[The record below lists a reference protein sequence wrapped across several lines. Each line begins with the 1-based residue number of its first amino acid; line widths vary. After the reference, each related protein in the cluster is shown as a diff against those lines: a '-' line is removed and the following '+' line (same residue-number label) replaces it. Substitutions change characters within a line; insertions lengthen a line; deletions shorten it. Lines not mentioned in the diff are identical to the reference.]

1 MAGFEDL
8 IRGALDKQ
16 GKPDAQRREAIY
28 ASSRTALERMLAQN
42 DKLDAAAIALQKE
55 RLETAIKA
63 IEADYS
69 KRDAEA
75 AVAATPTPPPPLA
88 VPPEAAAAV
97 PKAEA
102 PAQALPQS
110 TPQPPAPAPPPE
122 ARPAP
127 APPKVAAET
136 LNTRAASDVPDI
148 SVTPPTRADLAAD
161 NRPPMPR
168 SATIDRLEP
177 EVPATFVSGQEQ
189 SVDVPDDEPV
199 AIPPDY
205 RGNALRER
213 KPYAKMLLWT
223 IILVGLGVAG
233 WWAYTFGPGLLR
245 EQLDGSVPNPRATL
259 EQGAFDPGT
268 QEGWVLV
275 FDPASDGD
283 AIDTNNQGRAEL
295 FQSNNGMYARLTSN
309 AGGSSNRV
317 RLRVPAGVLEPLR
330 GKAATIEVMAR
341 NPDGGNQQ
349 FALFCQFGAMGECG
363 RKRFEASGKVEAYL
377 FEMLVNDMVP
387 PADETAW
394 LAINTDLGGNGA
406 PLDIYSVRMR
416 PGT

>member
-1 MAGFEDL
+1 M
-8 IRGALDKQ
+8 
-16 GKPDAQRREAIY
+16 
-28 ASSRTALERMLAQN
+28 
-42 DKLDAAAIALQKE
+42 
-55 RLETAIKA
+55 
-63 IEADYS
+63 
-69 KRDAEA
+69 
-75 AVAATPTPPPPLA
+75 
-88 VPPEAAAAV
+88 
-97 PKAEA
+97 
-102 PAQALPQS
+102 
-110 TPQPPAPAPPPE
+110 
-122 ARPAP
+122 
-127 APPKVAAET
+127 
-136 LNTRAASDVPDI
+136 
-148 SVTPPTRADLAAD
+148 
-161 NRPPMPR
+161 
-168 SATIDRLEP
+168 DRLEP
-177 EVPATFVSGQEQ
+177 EVPATFVTGQEPAATAE
-189 SVDVPDDEPV
+189 SDEPV
-199 AIPPDY
+199 AVPPDY

-275 FDPASDGD
+275 FDPAADGD

-309 AGGSSNRV
+309 AGGSGNNV
-317 RLRVPAGVLEPLR
+317 RIRVPAGVLEPLR

-341 NPDGGNQQ
+341 NPDNGSQQ
-349 FALFCQFGAMGECG
+349 FAMFCQFATMGECG

-377 FEMLVNDMVP
+377 FEMLVNDTTQ

-394 LAINTDLGGNGA
+394 LAINSDLGGNGA